1 MKKRIGSINAQP
13 KAKLQVLP
21 FPLTCVFSF
30 VSFFTHDVKKTTFLV
45 GFCLPD
51 SFDLSLLLIGRK
63 KKNRREKLQLRI
75 YAHAVTTTYVT
86 TRMPRP
92 IFVFFFFSQPFG
104 ILPLN
109 ALRRKRIR
117 EKKKQ
122 HSLADLKNGERTRGS
137 RCSFVNATCSPLR
150 VQCYREFNEEKT
162 KKSSVPTRN
171 CLSRKTQCGAVT
183 TKPAHLRRK
192 HGYKHALREEC
203 EDRSLSCFF
212 FSPLRKRAKSQEP

>member
-45 GFCLPD
+45 SFCLPD
-51 SFDLSLLLIGRK
+51 SFDLSLLLIEG
-63 KKNRREKLQLRI
+63 KKNIREKLQLRI
-75 YAHAVTTTYVT
+75 YAHGVTTTYVT
-86 TRMPRP
+86 TRMPRS

-117 EKKKQ
+117 EKKTAQ
-122 HSLADLKNGERTRGS
+122 
-137 RCSFVNATCSPLR
+137 P
-150 VQCYREFNEEKT
+150 
-162 KKSSVPTRN
+162 
-171 CLSRKTQCGAVT
+171 CG
-183 TKPAHLRRK
+183 P
-192 HGYKHALREEC
+192 
-203 EDRSLSCFF
+203 
-212 FSPLRKRAKSQEP
+212 

>member
-30 VSFFTHDVKKTTFLV
+30 VSFFTYDVKKTTFLV

-51 SFDLSLLLIGRK
+51 SFDLSLLLIGR

-92 IFVFFFFSQPFG
+92 IFVFFFFLSQPFG

-117 EKKKQ
+117 EKKKNSTALQ
-122 HSLADLKNGERTRGS
+122 TLKTEKEREEVVAASST
-137 RCSFVNATCSPLR
+137 LR
-150 VQCYREFNEEKT
+150 
-162 KKSSVPTRN
+162 
-171 CLSRKTQCGAVT
+171 
-183 TKPAHLRRK
+183 AHLCVYNAIVNSMKKRQKKVVFRLAIVSLGK
-192 HGYKHALREEC
+192 HNVAR
-203 EDRSLSCFF
+203 
-212 FSPLRKRAKSQEP
+212 